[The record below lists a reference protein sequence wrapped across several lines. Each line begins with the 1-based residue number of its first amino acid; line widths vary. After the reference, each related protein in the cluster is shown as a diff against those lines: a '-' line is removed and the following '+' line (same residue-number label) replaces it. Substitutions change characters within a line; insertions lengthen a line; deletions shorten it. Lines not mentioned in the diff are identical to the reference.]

1 MSRHVG
7 LRTVRRPAAVACTV
21 LAFALMSAA
30 CGGTAGSS
38 AKGGGA
44 APDGRKAAART
55 PATAAVDLSSCGKD
69 SRVVQG
75 DNGPVT
81 VSGTP
86 KRVVALEFSFVDAL
100 ANVGITPV
108 GIADDGD
115 PKRIIDPVRQKIGPY
130 TSVGLRQSPNLQV
143 IKSLKPDLIIADP
156 KRDSAVEK
164 QLESIATTVSLPSS
178 VADYAETLVTE
189 QQIGLA
195 VNACD
200 RMSAALA
207 AHKKVMDQLKSELP
221 AGGKGK
227 VMFAVASE
235 KAFSAQTP
243 RGFAPTVLGY
253 LGLETTPSSTTD
265 VSVGMTL
272 ETMVTTAPDV
282 LFVAHNTAK
291 TLSDQW
297 QGSSL
302 WKTIPAVK
310 GNADFPVDGNVWS
323 KSRGT
328 AAAELIAREA
338 IKDLTGK

>member
-7 LRTVRRPAAVACTV
+7 LRTARRPAAAVCAALT
-21 LAFALMSAA
+21 LALLTAA

-38 AKGGGA
+38 TKSAETAAAGG
-44 APDGRKAAART
+44 KAAAKS
-55 PATAAVDLSSCGKD
+55 PADVAVDLSSCGKD
-69 SRVVQG
+69 SRVIKG
-75 DNGPVT
+75 ENGSVT
-81 VSGTP
+81 VNGTP

-100 ANVGITPV
+100 ANAGITPV

-115 PKRIIDPVRQKIGPY
+115 PKRIIDPVRQKLGHY

-164 QLESIATTVSLPSS
+164 QLSSIAPTISLPSS
-178 VADYAETLVTE
+178 VADYSQTLATE
-189 QQIGLA
+189 QQVGLA

-200 RMSAALA
+200 KMSDALA
-207 AHKKVMDQLKSELP
+207 AHKKVMDQLKGELK
-221 AGGKGK
+221 AGDERK

-243 RGFAPTVLGY
+243 LAFAPTVLNY
-253 LGLETTPSSTTD
+253 LGLQTTPSSGND
-265 VSVGMTL
+265 VTAGMTL

-291 TLSDQW
+291 TLADQW
-297 QGSSL
+297 QSSSL
-302 WKTIPAVK
+302 WKAIPAVK
-310 GNADFPVDGNVWS
+310 NNADFSVEGNVWS

-328 AAAELIAREA
+328 AAAELIARDA